1 MGAKRRGRQSRHSS
15 RSSRR
20 KRGNRS
26 SRTTRI
32 AAIARKTFGKTTWLL
47 TRHTRADGEGHW
59 LLEEHGG
66 QRLKDKP
73 IVYDTGY
80 VHYARPEKLPI
91 DVITWTSTLL
101 QKYKRKTPAQLAAL

>member
-1 MGAKRRGRQSRHSS
+1 MAATRRSRQSRH
-15 RSSRR
+15 SSRR

-26 SRTTRI
+26 SRPTHRTRI

-47 TRHTRADGEGHW
+47 TRHTRADGNGHW

-66 QRLKDKP
+66 HRLKEKP

-91 DVITWTSTLL
+91 DVITWTNALL